1 MTLTNWLTLTAT
13 DIKNNVTTTNIFV
26 VQSSVLITINPITD
40 NLNQPTVT
48 VSGTIN
54 ATNYTVWVN
63 GVAAT
68 NFGWNGTTYP

>member
-1 MTLTNWLTLTAT
+1 
-13 DIKNNVTTTNIFV
+13 
-26 VQSSVLITINPITD
+26 
-40 NLNQPTVT
+40 VT